1 MDKRFTS
8 PLIWSFLRSLSI
20 LSQMLLQQICIHLLH
35 ISQHTL
41 REKPYF
47 PSPTISWK
55 AQKDQVNIIFSSIFW
70 LKKRPYFP
78 SPRRSKQELHIN
90 QYISSF
96 HQLLDS
102 KKDRISHHRKVQN
115 KNFSIISKYYLSIN
129 FLALKKTVFP
139 IPEKIKTRTFQ

>member
-1 MDKRFTS
+1 MIFSEVFVDSFTNVMTTNLYS
-8 PLIWSFLRSLSI
+8 SVTYITA
-20 LSQMLLQQICIHLLH
+20 
-35 ISQHTL
+35 HTL

-115 KNFSIISKYYLSIN
+115 KNFSIISKYYLAVN
-129 FLALKKTVFP
+129 VLAQKKTVFP
-139 IPEKIKTRTFQ
+139 IPENIKTRTFQ